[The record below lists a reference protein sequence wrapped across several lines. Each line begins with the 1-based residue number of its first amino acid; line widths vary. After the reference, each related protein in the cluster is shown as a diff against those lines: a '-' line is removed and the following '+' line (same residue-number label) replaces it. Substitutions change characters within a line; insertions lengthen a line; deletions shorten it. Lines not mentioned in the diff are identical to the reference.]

1 MRWLLATAIL
11 ILGFIHS
18 EQSPMKARKA
28 NPEAFMNISEIIHYE
43 HYPNEEYEVLTDDGY
58 YLIVNRIP
66 HGRENSDNT
75 APKPAVL
82 LVPGIL
88 TNSATWVANMPN
100 NSLGFILAD
109 AGFDV
114 WMANNRGSRWCRKHQ
129 NLSLDQKEFWNF
141 SFHEMAMN
149 DLPAIINFILDKT
162 GREQIY
168 YVGYSQ
174 SATIAFIAFS
184 AMPNLAQKVKIFFA
198 LGPVYLLNNN
208 ESPFGKMAYMPA
220 SLIKAVVG
228 MKHFCIM
235 PTNGSRNSVI
245 KFCSKGFL
253 DKICSKVLFMSGGI
267 GENNV
272 NMSRLDVYASHVPGC
287 TSLKNLLHWSQVI
300 RSKELKLFDYGPK
313 NLDTYNQT
321 TPPLYKI
328 QEMKVP
334 TVVWSG
340 GKDIMASPKDTE
352 FLLSVLGNVI
362 YYKEIP
368 HWMHYDFLFGLDA
381 RQQVY
386 DELVTMIRQIDLIP
400 MK

>member
-1 MRWLLATAIL
+1 
-11 ILGFIHS
+11 
-18 EQSPMKARKA
+18 
-28 NPEAFMNISEIIHYE
+28 
-43 HYPNEEYEVLTDDGY
+43 
-58 YLIVNRIP
+58 
-66 HGRENSDNT
+66 
-75 APKPAVL
+75 
-82 LVPGIL
+82 
-88 TNSATWVANMPN
+88 
-100 NSLGFILAD
+100 
-109 AGFDV
+109 
-114 WMANNRGSRWCRKHQ
+114 
-129 NLSLDQKEFWNF
+129 
-141 SFHEMAMN
+141 
-149 DLPAIINFILDKT
+149 
-162 GREQIY
+162 
-168 YVGYSQ
+168 
-174 SATIAFIAFS
+174 
-184 AMPNLAQKVKIFFA
+184 
-198 LGPVYLLNNN
+198 
-208 ESPFGKMAYMPA
+208 
-220 SLIKAVVG
+220 

-272 NMSRLDVYASHVPGC
+272 NM
-287 TSLKNLLHWSQVI
+287 VI